1 MGKKY
6 LDFVKFSAED
16 NQKTFLGMN
25 NLLTK
30 DMSPWFEYIFFSQYN
45 IQKYKEL
52 KNNIFEKY
60 VA

>member
-30 DMSPWFEYIFFSQYN
+30 DMSPWFEYIFFHSAP
-45 IQKYKEL
+45 
-52 KNNIFEKY
+52 KNTRN
-60 VA
+60 